1 MVELMRVFSCIA
13 LWPFPHIADGA
24 HAAEVDAGRKERAV
38 VFLNQIG
45 EGEVGGVRIGDMP
58 SHHERERT
66 HACGPKNIGV
76 RSRFRASFEDT
87 LMDRA
92 ELVHVVTLIAA

>member
-1 MVELMRVFSCIA
+1 MIKLMWVFSCIA

-24 HAAEVDAGRKERAV
+24 YTSEVDAGREERAV

-45 EGEVGGVRIGDMP
+45 EGEVSGVRIGDMS

-76 RSRFRASFEDT
+76 RSRFGASFEDT

-92 ELVHVVTLIAA
+92 ELVHVVALIAA